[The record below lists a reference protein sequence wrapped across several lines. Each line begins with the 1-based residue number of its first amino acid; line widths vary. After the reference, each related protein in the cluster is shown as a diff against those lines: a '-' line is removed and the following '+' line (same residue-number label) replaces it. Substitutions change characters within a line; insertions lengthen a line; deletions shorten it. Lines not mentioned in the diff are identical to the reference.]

1 MIHWKELFVP
11 QESMIVSF
19 LMLGSGGYPPGLNN
33 KISIENWQINTD
45 ELIYTEDTIGNRIEN
60 VLNSFESVFDLPIL
74 TYKFLNDSDLMQFNY
89 GKEQHFNRFLYE
101 YKNKINYNNY
111 PINMRYKNCFWYSN
125 KNGIVGDQPII
136 VIKQNKS
143 YGVIKHPYFNSYGMC
158 INNLNEKYESLNTIQ
173 ELII

>member
-11 QESMIVSF
+11 QESIIVSF

-45 ELIYTEDTIGNRIEN
+45 ELIYTEDTIGNKIEN
-60 VLNSFESVFDLPIL
+60 VLSSFESVFGLPI
-74 TYKFLNDSDLMQFNY
+74 MQERWKNIPLRFNQVQE
-89 GKEQHFNRFLYE
+89 KWFNIYLDE
-101 YKNKINYNNY
+101 YKNKVNYNNY
-111 PINMRYKNCFWYSN
+111 PINMRYKNYFWYSN

-136 VIKQNKS
+136 VVKQNKS

-158 INNLNEKYESLNTIQ
+158 ISDLIEEHESLNNVE

>member
-11 QESMIVSF
+11 QESIIVSF

-45 ELIYTEDTIGNRIEN
+45 ELIYTEDTIGNKIEN
-60 VLNSFESVFDLPIL
+60 VLSSFESVFDLPIL
-74 TYKFLNDSDLMQFNY
+74 ADHFINHPDPSRFNRAQENLFNIFLN
-89 GKEQHFNRFLYE
+89 E

-111 PINMRYKNCFWYSN
+111 PINMRYKNCFWYGN

-136 VIKQNKS
+136 VVKQNKS
-143 YGVIKHPYFNSYGMC
+143 YGVIKHPYFNSYGMY
-158 INNLNEKYESLNTIQ
+158 INNLIEKYESLNTIQ